1 MSLEPWKEINMARV
15 GSYDKEFK
23 ESIIQYVLDHPDETY
38 VSVGKRF
45 DVHSTT
51 IGGWMKEY
59 KEKGG
64 NDVFRGR
71 GNYSSDEAKEFAR
84 LKKELKDTQDTLEIL
99 KKAIGILGK

>member
-64 NDVFRGR
+64 NDVFSR
-71 GNYSSDEAKEFAR
+71 KW
-84 LKKELKDTQDTLEIL
+84 
-99 KKAIGILGK
+99 

>member
-45 DVHSTT
+45 DVPLSLFLTSLRQPS
-51 IGGWMKEY
+51 IKWC
-59 KEKGG
+59 
-64 NDVFRGR
+64 RSR
-71 GNYSSDEAKEFAR
+71 LPNY
-84 LKKELKDTQDTLEIL
+84 IL
-99 KKAIGILGK
+99 T

>member
-59 KEKGG
+59 KEK
-64 NDVFRGR
+64 VVMMF
-71 GNYSSDEAKEFAR
+71 SAEVVTIQVMK
-84 LKKELKDTQDTLEIL
+84 LKNLH
-99 KKAIGILGK
+99 G

>member
-38 VSVGKRF
+38 VNVGKRF

-51 IGGWMKEY
+51 IGGWMKE
-59 KEKGG
+59 
-64 NDVFRGR
+64 
-71 GNYSSDEAKEFAR
+71 
-84 LKKELKDTQDTLEIL
+84 
-99 KKAIGILGK
+99 

>member
-1 MSLEPWKEINMARV
+1 MARV

-51 IGGWMKEY
+51 IGGCMKEY
-59 KEKGG
+59 KE
-64 NDVFRGR
+64 NPDNYRGSTADISNVIR
-71 GNYSSDEAKEFAR
+71 VALTTKLTTPDLY
-84 LKKELKDTQDTLEIL
+84 EI
-99 KKAIGILGK
+99 INILGDAEVRSRFSKICG